1 MGTPFNIAIRV
12 ALLTSLVTVVCP
24 RTGAAQDVPKLGA
37 LSSSSIALLAND
49 SAEASTID
57 VWQATPPAQRD
68 SRLNGF
74 LIGFAAGAIPGVILG
89 MGIMRYCDN
98 EARNCPI
105 AVPVAGA
112 LFGFAG
118 GGIGYAIDG
127 AIGESRTLARPRP
140 SLRVRFR
147 F

>member
-1 MGTPFNIAIRV
+1 MLRISFITLLITVTAAASSSAQGLAQLSPASV
-12 ALLTSLVTVVCP
+12 ALLAGNSST
-24 RTGAAQDVPKLGA
+24 AATAFEQA
-37 LSSSSIALLAND
+37 NSSSG
-49 SAEASTID
+49 
-57 VWQATPPAQRD
+57 RD

-74 LIGFAAGAIPGVILG
+74 LIGFAVGAIPGVILG
-89 MGIMRYCDN
+89 MGISRYCEN
-98 EARNCPI
+98 EARGCPI

-127 AIGESRTLARPRP
+127 AVGESRTLARPRP
-140 SLRVRFR
+140 GPGVRFSFR